1 VSLPS
6 WGNFPSVVSDII
18 TMRSRK
24 TAQKA
29 LQDKS
34 PIVCYG
40 NGRSYGDSAL
50 GTTQLDMRKHN
61 KYIAFDPKSG
71 LLEVQSGALI
81 GDLLE
86 TFIPRMWNLP
96 VVPGTKL
103 ITIGGAIAADVHGKN
118 HHLKGCFSE
127 AVVSLKLLLP
137 NQQLVSCSSTEN
149 TELLHATCGGQG
161 LTGVIISAKIQLEKI
176 TSHTLDVTTLKAR
189 NLEQAFSHFEQNSD
203 SPYSVAWI
211 DCCAQGAALGRSLVS
226 LAKFSDQHDREYL
239 TPRRLNIPFFFPKI
253 LLNRWTVQAF
263 NALYYRHATKQKT
276 KSQADIDRFFFPLDS
291 LRNWNRI
298 YGKSG
303 FVQYQFILP
312 LANSHLGI
320 AEVLE
325 TIAQSKRASFLAV
338 LKLHGA
344 ANENFLS
351 FPLKGYSLALD
362 FKITAGLFEFLDE
375 LDQLVL
381 KHKGR
386 IYLAKDARVPKSV
399 FDAGYTRADEFRELR
414 RKIGAA
420 DSIQSRQSQRLEL

>member
-1 VSLPS
+1 MSLPS
-6 WGNFPSVVSDII
+6 WGNFPSVVSEVI
-18 TMRSRK
+18 TMRSLQ
-24 TAQKA
+24 TAQRS
-29 LQDKS
+29 LQDKP
-34 PIVCYG
+34 PIICYG

-50 GTTQLDMRKHN
+50 GTTQLNMREHN
-61 KYIAFDPKSG
+61 KFIAFDPKSG
-71 LLEVQSGALI
+71 LLETQSGALI
-81 GDLLE
+81 ADLLD
-86 TFIPRMWNLP
+86 TFAPRMWILP

-137 NQQLVSCSSTEN
+137 NQKILNCSSSEN
-149 TELLHATCGGQG
+149 TELFRATCGGQG
-161 LTGVIISAKIQLEKI
+161 LTGVIISAEIQLEKI
-176 TSHTLDVTTLKAR
+176 TSHKLDVTTLKAG
-189 NLEQAFSHFEQNSD
+189 NLEEAFSHFEQNPD

-211 DCCAQGAALGRSLVS
+211 DCCAQGPALGRSLVS
-226 LAKFSDQHDREYL
+226 LAKFSDRHDSQY
-239 TPRRLNIPFFFPKI
+239 TPRKRVNIPFFFPKL

-263 NALYYRHATKQKT
+263 NAIYYRRFSKQKSE
-276 KSQADIDRFFFPLDS
+276 SQADIDSFFFPLDM

-312 LANSHLGI
+312 LASSHLGMT
-320 AEVLE
+320 EVLE
-325 TIAQSKRASFLAV
+325 TIAKSKRASFLAV
-338 LKLHGA
+338 LKLHGI
-344 ANENFLS
+344 ANKNFLS

-381 KHKGR
+381 KHQGR

-399 FDAGYTRADEFRELR
+399 FDVGYTKAEEFRELR
-414 RKIGAA
+414 RRIGASE
-420 DSIQSRQSQRLEL
+420 SIQSRQSQRLGL